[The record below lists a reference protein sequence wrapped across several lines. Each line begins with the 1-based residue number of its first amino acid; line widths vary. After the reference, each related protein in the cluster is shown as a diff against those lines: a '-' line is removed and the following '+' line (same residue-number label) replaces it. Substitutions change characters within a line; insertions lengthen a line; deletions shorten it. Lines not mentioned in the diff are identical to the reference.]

1 MTSTQEKGV
10 VPGERTKN
18 YIYNIIES
26 DEPWKGRM
34 LFTGPDGNCDHRVTV
49 ETDHRYTGIGTMS
62 VEGTSEA
69 NYLWRPATATPF
81 PRPRTSNVGEI
92 GWQVPQR
99 TDWSLPIT
107 GRQIILGDFRQ
118 ECENRHSHM
127 YQNPWYPGPYDE
139 IVPGSDASIV
149 MNVYRP
155 HTVPAHARTG
165 SSRYHHRSRRTRL
178 APRATQITDFY
189 SQSYSNKRH
198 GLEDQES
205 SSSDRTQNYAY

>member
-1 MTSTQEKGV
+1 
-10 VPGERTKN
+10 
-18 YIYNIIES
+18 
-26 DEPWKGRM
+26 
-34 LFTGPDGNCDHRVTV
+34 
-49 ETDHRYTGIGTMS
+49 MS

-139 IVPGSDASIV
+139 IVPGSDASMV

>member
-139 IVPGSDASIV
+139 IVPGSDASMV

-155 HTVPAHARTG
+155 HTVPAHART
-165 SSRYHHRSRRTRL
+165 
-178 APRATQITDFY
+178 
-189 SQSYSNKRH
+189 